1 MTDNPCDDDKLGV
14 LLRIRSHNKEL
25 LTAHVTGNRRNAF
38 CICSLLSSFV
48 TVCGGLYLLKAWE
61 NTLVQGSICFGFAS
75 HWSKRWHELSN
86 TITNLS
92 SGIQAI
98 SVPPTIN

>member
-38 CICSLLSSFV
+38 CIHAVGICISL
-48 TVCGGLYLLKAWE
+48 
-61 NTLVQGSICFGFAS
+61 
-75 HWSKRWHELSN
+75 
-86 TITNLS
+86 
-92 SGIQAI
+92 
-98 SVPPTIN
+98 